1 MTFDLGIKRAIAEAF
16 KEALAK
22 KAPPPAPAVPKSAP
36 IVKAPETHD
45 KSARPKPK
53 TIAEAPPEAAAPA
66 EPAKPEP
73 PPPPPPPPPSAAA
86 ATIDDVASAIRD
98 DIEKLVAKGALP
110 DGAFDVTVDAA
121 RKKPRVDVAYSSL
134 LDLFVPSNLRDKALP
149 TAVRKQQ
156 MGYTQLTLEELLKSH
171 RARKGNP
178 AFDTNVTSLER
189 YATRETLDELDFVER
204 AVRPKFRSLGDAAAR
219 FRSQISAYLASASE

>member
-22 KAPPPAPAVPKSAP
+22 KAPPPAPSAPKSAP
-36 IVKAPETHD
+36 IVKAETPD

-53 TIAEAPPEAAAPA
+53 KVAEAPPEAA
-66 EPAKPEP
+66 EPEKPEPPKPEPKPEP
-73 PPPPPPPPPSAAA
+73 PPPPPSSAT
-86 ATIDDVASAIRD
+86 TIEAVASAIRD

-219 FRSQISAYLASASE
+219 FRSQIAAYLASASE